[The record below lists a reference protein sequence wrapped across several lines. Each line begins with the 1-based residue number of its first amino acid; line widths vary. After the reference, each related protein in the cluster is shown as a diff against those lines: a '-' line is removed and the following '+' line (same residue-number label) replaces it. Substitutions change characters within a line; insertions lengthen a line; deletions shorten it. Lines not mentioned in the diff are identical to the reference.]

1 MEWWSVEGH
10 HSNTPARHGTV
21 TATGPDKLD
30 FHSFGGG
37 RKSGAVTDS
46 EQTQR
51 LVGALADKLGA
62 AFTAQTAR
70 GVLELHFEEPSV
82 ERRQRLAQKANEG
95 LLTKEELAE
104 HETYLHL
111 RTLLS
116 LLQSRARLFL
126 REHGL
131 GA

>member
-1 MEWWSVEGH
+1 M
-10 HSNTPARHGTV
+10 
-21 TATGPDKLD
+21 
-30 FHSFGGG
+30 
-37 RKSGAVTDS
+37 TDW

-62 AFTAQTAR
+62 AFTAQTAQ
-70 GVLELHFEEPSV
+70 GIVELRFEDPSA
-82 ERRQRLAQKANEG
+82 ERRQELAQKANEG

-104 HETYLHL
+104 YETYLHL

-116 LLQSRARLFL
+116 ILQSRARLFL

-131 GA
+131 AA